1 MRGLQDQQLMASKK
15 KEEEAL
21 RAALNR
27 DAKMA
32 RAYGNLWREVAD
44 SYKEF
49 TAFYKQYWL
58 FERGAVRGS
67 QLMEIARDV
76 IRYSEEKNKP
86 NEQRLK
92 EFRETAL
99 PSLEQGMFSAAPVDI
114 GMERAVIASYLG
126 FLEQQLGKDDPTVRA
141 LLAGKSP
148 AKAAEEYVGAT
159 KLRDI
164 AERKR
169 LAANPDAVRASN
181 DGMIRLLRTLEGPAR
196 QYRKLYED
204 KVESVE
210 RSSAARIAQA
220 RFAVLGATS
229 YPDATFTLR
238 LSYGPVRGYESASGK
253 MTPYATRIDG
263 LYARAT
269 GQDPFKLPESW
280 LKSKSKLNL
289 TTPFDF
295 VSTNDTHGGN
305 SGSPTVNTKGEIVGI
320 LFDGNLEGLPN
331 RFVYTDKDARSVHV
345 ASQVI
350 IEALRVVYGAKSI
363 LAELGM

>member
-1 MRGLQDQQLMASKK
+1 
-15 KEEEAL
+15 
-21 RAALNR
+21 
-27 DAKMA
+27 
-32 RAYGNLWREVAD
+32 
-44 SYKEF
+44 
-49 TAFYKQYWL
+49 
-58 FERGAVRGS
+58 
-67 QLMEIARDV
+67 
-76 IRYSEEKNKP
+76 
-86 NEQRLK
+86 
-92 EFRETAL
+92 
-99 PSLEQGMFSAAPVDI
+99 
-114 GMERAVIASYLG
+114 
-126 FLEQQLGKDDPTVRA
+126 VRA

-148 AKAAEEYVGAT
+148 VKAAQEYIGAT

-169 LAANPDAVRASN
+169 LAASPEAVRASN
-181 DGMIRLLRTLEGPAR
+181 DGMIRLLRTLDGPAR
-196 QYRKLYED
+196 RYRKLYED

-220 RFAVLGATS
+220 RFAVLGAAS

-253 MTPYATRIDG
+253 MTPYATRIEG

-269 GQDPFKLPESW
+269 GKDPFKLPESW
-280 LKSKSKLNL
+280 LKAKSKLDPK
-289 TTPFDF
+289 TPFNF

-350 IEALRVVYGAKSI
+350 IEALRKIYGAGAI